1 MYHEC
6 TETGMIISKLA
17 LCIAAAAAAG
27 ALATVKPNLAPGQ
40 AAADQATELPHRG
53 PTGDVNRLAEAF
65 PR

>member
-1 MYHEC
+1 
-6 TETGMIISKLA
+6 MIISKLA